1 MQALKLS
8 IAILTSILIPAP
20 AFAGILSTTG
30 ITQIPA
36 PTEGNLPTAD
46 TLQVFEEATDVVF
59 PDGGIALNAGKIDP
73 GTSVDSYNIFFD
85 TESNS
90 EDWKT
95 AGGSITF
102 SSPIVGLIWSRR
114 NLEASDAVFGASG
127 VSYGGNWR
135 GLESE
140 DREGLSNFF
149 VSGGGTTLNLNFN
162 IRNTGYDELR
172 VLTAAA
178 PEPFTILGAGT
189 ALGFGFFFKKR
200 LSQKQK

>member
-8 IAILTSILIPAP
+8 IVILTSVLIPAP
-20 AFAGILSTTG
+20 ALAGILSTIG
-30 ITQIPA
+30 ITQIST
-36 PTEGNLPTAD
+36 PTQGNLPTAD
-46 TLQVFEEATDVVF
+46 TIQVFEETTDVAF
-59 PDGGIALNAGKIDP
+59 PDGGIALNAGKIAP
-73 GTSVDSYNIFFD
+73 GTLVDSYNIYFD

-90 EDWKT
+90 DSWKT
-95 AGGSITF
+95 ASGSISF

-114 NLEASDAVFGASG
+114 NLEASDALFGAAG

-140 DREGLSNFF
+140 DRQGLSDFF
-149 VSGGGTTLNLNFN
+149 ISGGGNTLDLSFN
-162 IRNTGYDELR
+162 IRGTGYDELR

-178 PEPFTILGAGT
+178 PEPFTILGAAT